1 VFGGVVMTREDQLR
15 EMMAKTLMTP
25 PDGVNAGTSLAILD
39 NSLGEAKLRLGLK
52 RLGLKLSPGVRPAS
66 FGDLCELLSGKEPQ
80 PIRPAPQNGLPS
92 VPNSALDGLSVG
104 LDVQEVSSL
113 PLVTD
118 YWEDAFY
125 LATFAKPEIA
135 YAVMK
140 PEPRIH
146 FAGFWCA
153 KEALRKCDASFGG
166 VEPVATVVAHEAG
179 GRPFLVWNGPT
190 GEIRLRHALSISH
203 SGAIAMAIVV
213 NHGRR

>member
-1 VFGGVVMTREDQLR
+1 MTREDQLR
-15 EMMAKTLMTP
+15 EMIGKTLMTP
-25 PDGVNAGTSLAILD
+25 ADGINAGTSLAILD

-66 FGDLCELLSGKEPQ
+66 FGDLCELLSGKEP
-80 PIRPAPQNGLPS
+80 PSIRPAPHEGPAAA
-92 VPNSALDGLSVG
+92 PNSALDGLSVG
-104 LDVQEVSSL
+104 LDAQDVSSM
-113 PLVTD
+113 PAATD
-118 YWEDAFY
+118 YWEDTFY
-125 LATFAKPEIA
+125 VATFAKSEIA

-153 KEALRKCDASFGG
+153 KEALRKCDSSFGG
-166 VEPVATVVAHEAG
+166 VEPIATVVAHEAN

-190 GEIRLRHALSISH
+190 GETRLRHALSISH

-213 NHGRR
+213 NYAHR